1 MPSNST
7 KTAFK
12 VKSMM
17 RPKTK
22 PKSTKKHDKENT
34 LINAQIKQEPKIT
47 RKPRSLI
54 PKPSSTQNNTKNIRK
69 GELQKYI

>member
-1 MPSNST
+1 MPSNPGQNV
-7 KTAFK
+7 FK
-12 VKSMM
+12 AKSIM

-34 LINAQIKQEPKIT
+34 LINAQMKQEPKLA

-54 PKPSSTQNNTKNIRK
+54 PKPSSTQSNTKNIRK